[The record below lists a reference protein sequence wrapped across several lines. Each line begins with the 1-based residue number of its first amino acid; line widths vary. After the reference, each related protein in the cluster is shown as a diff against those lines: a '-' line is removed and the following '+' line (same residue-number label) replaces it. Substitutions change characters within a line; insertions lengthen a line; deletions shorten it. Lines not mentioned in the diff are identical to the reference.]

1 MTVYGFNDKQNAQAL
16 DRFASNILGDTN
28 NGTDR
33 IGEDSLIVKVPDG
46 ETLGARVGE
55 DVGTLLCE
63 IQQLG
68 TSATLSD
75 SGSTCLVYNKSLTAF
90 EAGEYINVSR
100 QKSLWVVVSGG
111 SGSSIRTMV
120 SSSVITSRSGSTAG
134 VGTAV
139 SYSYDDSSGNYITG
153 TEDPAFNIVNPYA
166 QSVGD
171 GVVIQCHSVGDKWE
185 IIQSECED
193 V

>member
-16 DRFASNILGDTN
+16 DRFASDILGSSN

-33 IGEDSLIVKVPDG
+33 VGEDSLIVKVPDG

-55 DVGTLLCE
+55 DVGTLSCE

-68 TSATLSD
+68 TDATLSD
-75 SGSTCLVYNKSLTAF
+75 SGNTCLVYNKSLTAF

-111 SGSSIRTMV
+111 SGSSIRTMI
-120 SSSVITSRSGSTAG
+120 SSSEITSRSGNTAG
-134 VGTAV
+134 TGTAV
-139 SYSYDDSSGNYITG
+139 SYSYEDSSGNYVTG
-153 TEDPAFNIVNPYA
+153 TEDPPFNIVNPYA
-166 QSVGD
+166 QSVSNGI
-171 GVVIQCHSVGDKWE
+171 VMQCHSVGDKGE